1 MLWKRFTSTGPLSFT
16 PTSNW
21 DVLYFLNARNWL
33 KRRFTLYRIKLKRTS
48 CEFSNLQINKK
59 KKETYEQQAKQGRR
73 PRLSWKDIKLQLEP
87 FVEKIFEGS
96 IDEICL

>member
-1 MLWKRFTSTGPLSFT
+1 M
-16 PTSNW
+16 
-21 DVLYFLNARNWL
+21 
-33 KRRFTLYRIKLKRTS
+33 
-48 CEFSNLQINKK
+48 NKK

-73 PRLSWKDIKLQLEP
+73 PRLSWKDIKSQLEP